1 MTPTKEDHRV
11 AIQCMNAR
19 YAEEA
24 AKLVAWYRTQCARE
38 LVDKIILLIKSNHT
52 NGVENPNAEQIR
64 NPDKLA

>member
-24 AKLVAWYRTQCARE
+24 AEIVAEYRRWMVQLV
-38 LVDKIILLIKSNHT
+38 VDSIQPNSSRAS
-52 NGVENPNAEQIR
+52 GVENPNAEQVR

>member
-1 MTPTKEDHRV
+1 VTPTKEDHRV

-19 YAEEA
+19 YAKEA
-24 AKLVAWYRTQCARE
+24 AEIVAEYRRVTLARIVAGITE
-38 LVDKIILLIKSNHT
+38 LLKSNHT